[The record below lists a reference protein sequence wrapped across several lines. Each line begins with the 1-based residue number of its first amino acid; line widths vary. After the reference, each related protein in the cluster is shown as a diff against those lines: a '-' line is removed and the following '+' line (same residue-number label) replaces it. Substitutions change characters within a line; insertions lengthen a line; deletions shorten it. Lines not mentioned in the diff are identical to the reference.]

1 MIILK
6 IVLGIIVLEALA
18 VLILGVVRGIGE
30 RRDNE

>member
-18 VLILGVVRGIGE
+18 VLILGVVRGLEE
-30 RRDNE
+30 RRRRD